1 MEEERAERNRGPLRD
16 RQRPTNT
23 TIAKILLARENC
35 RGRERVL
42 CSSRTHTFCPSQSTP
57 GLESVMAI
65 DNSGQLSV
73 RVSGLRAGGRKEKG
87 RRNSRGTPS
96 RTAIRPQE
104 NRRGIERVLVAQEHT
119 RSLSS
124 SSPLQPR
131 QARDPNAD
139 DNTTHTHIQQ
149 THTLIILSQN
159 LGSTPAYNGLG
170 K

>member
-1 MEEERAERNRGPLRD
+1 M
-16 RQRPTNT
+16 TYVT
-23 TIAKILLARENC
+23 ARENF
-35 RGRERVL
+35 RSGRTWRPF
-42 CSSRTHTFCPSQSTP
+42 RPSQSTP
-57 GLESVMAI
+57 GPESVMAI
-65 DNSGQLSV
+65 DNCF
-73 RVSGLRAGGRKEKG
+73 RASRQFASAVLEREEEGEKG
-87 RRNSRGTPS
+87 RRNLRGTPS

-149 THTLIILSQN
+149 THTLIMLSQN